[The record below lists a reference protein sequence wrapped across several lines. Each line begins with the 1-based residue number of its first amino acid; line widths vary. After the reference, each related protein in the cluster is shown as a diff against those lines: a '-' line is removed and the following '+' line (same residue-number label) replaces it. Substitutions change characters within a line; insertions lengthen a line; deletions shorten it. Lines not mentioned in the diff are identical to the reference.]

1 MREISNDTY
10 TAIQPKKLKRSLN
23 YSRAAQI
30 ITSQDWLQSKY
41 SAHAAYYLRIVLIN
55 CKQTALFVSNF
66 QI

>member
-41 SAHAAYYLRIVLIN
+41 SARATYYLRIVLIN
-55 CKQTALFVSNF
+55 CKQNALFVSNF